1 MSADDSPL
9 LAARMRSQLL
19 SGTPASDPVAV
30 AERLLALQGQ
40 DPRGVRL
47 AIRAR
52 TSGLT
57 VASVER
63 ALTEERTLVISWLG
77 RGTLHLVRRE
87 DYAWL
92 HALTAPRQLNPTL
105 RRLDQLGVGA
115 AVAERGVAAIERSL
129 GEEGP
134 LTREQLR
141 TRLDGARLP
150 TAGQV
155 LIHLLALAS
164 AREHVVRGPIV
175 GRDHAYVLVRD
186 WFGAPPAI
194 DRDRALVELARRYLA
209 GHAPAADRDLAKW
222 AGLPL
227 RDARSG
233 LSAISSEL
241 HQRGDGLLDLAARP
255 AATELPPPR
264 LLGAFDP
271 VLLGWSSREPI
282 LGAHAGVV
290 TVNGLFRPIAL
301 VGGRAVAIWAMPGGV
316 VTLEPFGRL
325 RRADAAVL
333 EADARDVVRYLAGE
347 RR

>member
-1 MSADDSPL
+1 MSAADSPL
-9 LAARMRSQLL
+9 LAARMRAQLL

-40 DPRGVRL
+40 DQRGVRL

-57 VASVER
+57 AASVER

-92 HALTAPRQLNPTL
+92 HALVAPRQINPTL
-105 RRLDQLGVGA
+105 RRLGQLGVEV

-129 GEEGP
+129 SDEGP

-141 TRLDGARLP
+141 TRLDGARVR
-150 TAGQV
+150 TAGQA
-155 LIHLLALAS
+155 LIHLLVLAS
-164 AREHVVRGPIV
+164 ARGLVVRGPMV

-186 WFGAPPAI
+186 WLGGAPAL
-194 DRDRALVELARRYLA
+194 DRDRALAELARRYLA

-227 RDARSG
+227 RDARAG
-233 LSAISSEL
+233 LTAIASAL
-241 HQRGDGLLDLAARP
+241 HQRADGLLELAAHP

-271 VLLGWSSREPI
+271 VLLGWGSRELI
-282 LGAHAGVV
+282 LGGHAGVV

-301 VGGRAVAIWAMPGGV
+301 VAGRAVAIWAMRDGV
-316 VTLEPFGRL
+316 VTLEPLRRL
-325 RRADAAVL
+325 RHAEATAL
-333 EADARDVVRYLAGE
+333 EADASDVVRYLAGA
-347 RR
+347 